1 MLRCREK
8 NSSASV
14 SSCGRCNRTQN
25 STSRRPSC
33 CPRTSATLSKAR
45 EMAIV
50 SALAVSR
57 GGYVNLGVVR
67 EEAAR
72 VAGVLAP
79 DFDEALVRTMALL
92 RAPHRLTV
100 ESTTCRSYFA
110 HDPVELMYEHP
121 AVVALARTPS
131 RVEDADDNPT
141 IRAQLR
147 DDYRAIAARHDR
159 EVLRPGGIKRAR
171 EREAVERAAVRE

>member
-1 MLRCREK
+1 
-8 NSSASV
+8 
-14 SSCGRCNRTQN
+14 
-25 STSRRPSC
+25 
-33 CPRTSATLSKAR
+33 
-45 EMAIV
+45 MAIV

-171 EREAVERAAVRE
+171 EREAVERAAVRERLAEIDPIDHNL